1 MRSYHLAEKKIPSI
15 HGYTLGLKLEQFV
28 FDAFAYAPSTALFE
42 VSSIYEQCLN
52 LAFGQTEYHNLFL
65 FLIYAESMLSDF
77 TRRGVCTC
85 EECQW

>member
-52 LAFGQTEYHNLFL
+52 FSIWTNRISYAFYFY
-65 FLIYAESMLSDF
+65 F
-77 TRRGVCTC
+77 
-85 EECQW
+85 